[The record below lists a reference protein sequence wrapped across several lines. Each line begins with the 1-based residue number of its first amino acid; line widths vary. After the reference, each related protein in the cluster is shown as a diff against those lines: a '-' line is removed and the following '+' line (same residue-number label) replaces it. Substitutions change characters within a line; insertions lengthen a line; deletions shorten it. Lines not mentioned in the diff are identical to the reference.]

1 MPNHVLLNNVEHKD
15 IKIITQKSADYGDD
29 IWYAPT
35 FYREFRSTQA
45 YYPILLQKDPETNSF
60 ITVALFGFQSK
71 ENLFLNSSGWDANY
85 IPLSIQ
91 RLPFLIGFQE
101 VNNNGVTDYQRVI
114 TLDMDSPRVNK
125 VEGKALFLEFGGNS
139 EYLETMANI
148 LETLHL
154 GLEENKGF
162 IEALLKYELIEA
174 LTVDVE
180 LKDGS
185 KNSLIGFHTIN
196 EDQLNKLSAEAIVE
210 LHQAGYLQ
218 AIYLMLASQVHF
230 RELVDRKNKK
240 EFDSTK

>member
-1 MPNHVLLNNVEHKD
+1 MANHVLLNNVEHKD
-15 IKIITQKSADYGDD
+15 IKIITRKSVEYGDNV
-29 IWYAPT
+29 WCAPT
-35 FYREFRSTQA
+35 FFTEFRSVQA
-45 YYPILLQKDPETNSF
+45 YYPILFQKDNQTDTFN
-60 ITVALFGFQSK
+60 IVALFGFK
-71 ENLFLNSSGWDANY
+71 NGENLFLNKNGWDANY

-101 VNNNGVTDYQRVI
+101 VNKKGVTDRQRVI
-114 TLDMDSPRVNK
+114 TLDMDSPRVSNSD
-125 VEGKALFLEFGGNS
+125 GMPLFLEYGGNS
-139 EYLETMANI
+139 EYLETIANI

-162 IEALLKYELIEA
+162 IDSLLKYQLIEP

-196 EDQLNKLSAEAIVE
+196 EDMLNKLNADAIVE

-218 AIYLMLASQVHF
+218 AIYIMLASQVHF
-230 RELVDRKNKK
+230 RELVDRKNIK
-240 EFDSTK
+240 EFGNDK